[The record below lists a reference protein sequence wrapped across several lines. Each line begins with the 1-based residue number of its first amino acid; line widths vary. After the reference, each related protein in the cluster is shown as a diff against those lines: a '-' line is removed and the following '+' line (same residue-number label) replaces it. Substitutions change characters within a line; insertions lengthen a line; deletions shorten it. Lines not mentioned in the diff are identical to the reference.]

1 MEFIKSNLFT
11 VASDIRYFLLTGIKT
26 LPLTVGGTLLILGL
40 TTANYAMLFFIAGLL
55 VLAPTAAFV
64 FNLFVS
70 FLFEKQGLVSAIFGS
85 SWVQTPMGAAVLR
98 QIFSAQDKNVC
109 NVASKWD
116 GVDLKRDGINTFVSY
131 WTVMTF
137 FFIGYLVLNA
147 VFMYLEETKF
157 PTPENGSTDSRGNP
171 VDPDAYGKAE
181 AGATNR
187 RTQAA
192 IAFVALA
199 VLIAIILYTRGI
211 LLYPNAC
218 DGPAGL
224 LFGLII
230 GGALGCGWYY
240 LLSRVGDQRLSD
252 LFGIANRL
260 LIPMATVD
268 KPYACLP
275 QNSHP

>member
-40 TTANYAMLFFIAGLL
+40 TTANYAMLFFVAGLF
-55 VLAPTAAFV
+55 VIAPLTAFGW
-64 FNLFVS
+64 NLLMS
-70 FLFEKQGLVSAIFGS
+70 LFFEPQGLIGAIFGKG
-85 SWVQTPMGAAVLR
+85 WVTNPIAAAAIR
-98 QIFSAQDKNVC
+98 EIFSAKDKNVC

-116 GVDLKRDGINTFVSY
+116 GVDLKREGINTSVSY
-131 WTVMTF
+131 WMVMTF
-137 FFIGYLVLNA
+137 FFIGYMLLNA
-147 VFMYLEETKF
+147 IYMYLEETKY
-157 PTPENGSTDSRGNP
+157 PVDTNGSSAKGNP
-171 VDPDAYGKAE
+171 KDADAWAKAD

-192 IAFVALA
+192 IAFVALGI
-199 VLIAIILYTRGI
+199 LIFLIIYTRGI

-218 DGPAGL
+218 DGPLSIFLGL
-224 LFGLII
+224 GLGIP
-230 GGALGCGWYY
+230 LGMLWYY

-260 LIPMATVD
+260 LIPMATID

-275 QNSHP
+275 QASNP